1 MYRLLTVRLIAALTL
16 GFMFLDA
23 AAGTDSQDHIS
34 DDSGAAM
41 GTVVPHTKPVNIKV
55 LPQQISAAEIGKVMK
70 RFEADLGVKCGHC
83 HVEDTT
89 THKFN
94 YASDEN
100 PAKSAA
106 RQMISM
112 LKDINEKYLPQLG
125 GDHRYAVQVTC
136 GSCHQGQS
144 SPPAFD

>member
-1 MYRLLTVRLIAALTL
+1 MYRLLTVRLLAALTL

-23 AAGTDSQDHIS
+23 AAGADSQDPIS
-34 DDSGAAM
+34 DDAAST

-55 LPQQISAAEIGKVMK
+55 LPQEISAAQIGKVMK
-70 RFEADLGVKCGHC
+70 RFETDLGVKCGHC

-100 PAKSAA
+100 PAKSTA

-125 GDHRYAVQVTC
+125 ADRRYAAQVTC

-144 SPPAFD
+144 SPPTFD